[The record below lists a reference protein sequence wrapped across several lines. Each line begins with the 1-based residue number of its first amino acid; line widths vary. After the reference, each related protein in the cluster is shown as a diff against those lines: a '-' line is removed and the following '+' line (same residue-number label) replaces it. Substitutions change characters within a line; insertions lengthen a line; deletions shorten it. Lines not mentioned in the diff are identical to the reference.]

1 MRHDKTMRQNNVR
14 GGSLHPAIYPQ
25 FSTKIH
31 GDGYYMYNFNEQ
43 KNEMQAR
50 KVTDK

>member
-1 MRHDKTMRQNNVR
+1 MRYDKTMRQNNVR

-25 FSTKIH
+25 FSTKLLH
-31 GDGYYMYNFNEQ
+31 GDRYYNFNEQ
-43 KNEMQAR
+43 KNEIKAR